1 MFLLTTKRTMFVFLV
16 LLPLVSSQC
25 VNLITRTQSY
35 TNSFTRG
42 VYYPDKVFRSSV
54 LHSTQDLF
62 LPFFSNV
69 TWFHAISGTNGTKR
83 FDNPVLPFNDG
94 VYFASTEKS
103 NIIRGWIFGT
113 TLTTKTTKV
122 GWKVSSEF
130 ILVRIIALLNMSLS
144 LFLWTLKENRVISK
158 ILGNLCLRILMVI
171 LKYILSTRLL
181 I

>member
-94 VYFASTEKS
+94 V
-103 NIIRGWIFGT
+103 
-113 TLTTKTTKV
+113 
-122 GWKVSSEF
+122 SEF